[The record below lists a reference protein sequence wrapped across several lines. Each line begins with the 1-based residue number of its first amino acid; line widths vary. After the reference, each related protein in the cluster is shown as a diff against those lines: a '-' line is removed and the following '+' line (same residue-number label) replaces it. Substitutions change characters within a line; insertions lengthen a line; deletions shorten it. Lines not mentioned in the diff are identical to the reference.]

1 MGERHRARE
10 FALQMLFQI
19 DIGQSA
25 IEATLEAFWIDHT
38 ARRITRDYSERLVRG
53 TILHQGEI
61 DRLIVDSTENWRVER
76 MAGVDR
82 NILRLAIYEFL
93 FERETPPIVAIDE
106 AIEIAK
112 RYGGED
118 SGHFINGI
126 LDAVRVK
133 LETVSPP
140 PG

>member
-1 MGERHRARE
+1 MGDRHRARE

-19 DIGQSA
+19 DIGGSG
-25 IEATLEAFWIDHT
+25 IEDTLEPFWVDRR
-38 ARRITRDYSERLVRG
+38 ARGITRECAERLVRG

-61 DRLIVDSTENWRVER
+61 DRLIGDSTKNWRVER

-93 FERETPPIVAIDE
+93 FERETPSIVTIDE

-118 SGHFINGI
+118 SGHFVNGI

-133 LETVSPP
+133 LETVSPSAT
-140 PG
+140 

>member
-1 MGERHRARE
+1 MGDRHRARE

-19 DIGQSA
+19 DIGGSA
-25 IEATLEAFWIDHT
+25 IEDTLVAFWVDRK
-38 ARRITRDYSERLVRG
+38 ARGITREYAERLVRG

-61 DRLIVDSTENWRVER
+61 DRLIGDSTENWRLER

-93 FERETPPIVAIDE
+93 FERETPPIVTIDE

-133 LETVSPP
+133 LETVSPSAT
-140 PG
+140 